1 MMILPTGNPL
11 CRNRYNRSLGFSLIE
26 VMLCVVILSAGLVA
40 VNQAML
46 SSLSVIR
53 YALTRGEAARIVNL
67 KIWDIVSAAQHR
79 RQAPPAFERGTL
91 LGSAKTLNYE
101 LKSAAEGSR
110 QLYRVRLDVQWDES
124 NKNRGITRD
133 FYVRL
138 PEIPKK

>member
-1 MMILPTGNPL
+1 MILPTGNLFRSSSPK
-11 CRNRYNRSLGFSLIE
+11 NRSLGFSLIE
-26 VMLCVVILSAGLVA
+26 VMLCVVILSVGLVA

-53 YALTRGEAARIVNL
+53 YALTRGEAARMANL
-67 KIWDIVSAAQHR
+67 KIWEVISAAQHR
-79 RQAPPAFERGTL
+79 RKAPPALEKGTL

-110 QLYRVRLDVQWDES
+110 QLYRVRLHVQWNES
-124 NKNRGITRD
+124 DKNRGLTRD